1 MDAIA
6 EYRLQLKYLNGRMT
20 PIRIRVGRPVRDST
34 GIWNC
39 EALIEGGLRLTFT
52 NGEPLPASGM
62 GSTSW
67 QALIGAL
74 RNLYSLIRIEGAK
87 LYEESGRFPI
97 HFDEVFPFP
106 RDDDVPRPE

>member
-1 MDAIA
+1 MDVIA
-6 EYRLQLKYLNGRMT
+6 EFRLHLKYPNGKMNAVRL
-20 PIRIRVGRPVRDST
+20 RVARPVQRSD
-34 GIWNC
+34 GVWDC
-39 EALIEGGLRLTFT
+39 YGEIEGGLRLTFT
-52 NGEPLPASGM
+52 DGHPLPASGM

-67 QALIGAL
+67 QALMGAL
-74 RNLYSLIRIEGAK
+74 RSMCEFVRIEGAK